1 MSEAILSIDD
11 IDVRYGHVEALGGV
25 SLDLILGETHALLGP
40 NGAGKSTLLKTIS
53 GLLAPSRG
61 RIVFQ
66 GKDIHGRR
74 ADRITALGIVQV
86 PEGRQIIAPLTVQ
99 ENLQLAHQV
108 TRGPVKR
115 MAAELM
121 ATVYDAFPI
130 LAEFRNKPGG
140 LLSGGQ
146 QQMLA
151 IGRAIMTRPQVLL
164 LDEPSMG
171 LAPVMV
177 EKIYEFLGM
186 KEQYFGD
193 CTVLLAEQSQIAL
206 SVADRVTLVAK
217 GKTVHTSL
225 AADMDE
231 SVALAAY
238 FGTQETNERDR
249 Q

>member
-1 MSEAILSIDD
+1 MSEAILSIESM
-11 IDVRYGHVEALGGV
+11 DVRYGHVEALGDV
-25 SLDLILGETHALLGP
+25 SLELIPGETHALLGP
-40 NGAGKSTLLKTIS
+40 NGAGKSTLLKAIS
-53 GLLAPSRG
+53 GLLAPSKG

-66 GKDIHGRR
+66 GREIQGRR
-74 ADRITALGIVQV
+74 ADRVTALGIVQV

-108 TRGPVKR
+108 TRGPAKR
-115 MAAELM
+115 MGVQLLD
-121 ATVYDAFPI
+121 TVYEAFPV
-130 LAEFRNKPGG
+130 LAEFRDKPGG

-177 EKIYEFLGM
+177 EKIYEFLG
-186 KEQYFGD
+186 KKDQYFGD
-193 CTVLLAEQSQIAL
+193 CTVLLAEQSQVAL
-206 SVADRVTLVAK
+206 SVADRVTVVAK

-225 AADMDE
+225 AADMDQD
-231 SVALAAY
+231 VAVAAY
-238 FGTQETNERDR
+238 FGTQE
-249 Q
+249 

>member
-1 MSEAILSIDD
+1 MSEEKLRLEDV
-11 IDVRYGHVEALGGV
+11 DVRYGHVEALGGV
-25 SLDLILGETHALLGP
+25 DLELRSGETHALLGP

-53 GLLAPSRG
+53 GLLAPTRG
-61 RIVFQ
+61 RITFE
-66 GKDIHGRR
+66 GKEIQGRR
-74 ADRITALGIVQV
+74 ADRVTALGIVHV

-99 ENLQLAHQV
+99 ENLQLAHQAA
-108 TRGPVKR
+108 RGPDR
-115 MAAELM
+115 RRGAELLD
-121 ATVYDAFPI
+121 TVFEAFPI
-130 LAEFRNKPGG
+130 LADFRNKPGG

-151 IGRAIMTRPQVLL
+151 IGRAIMMRPTVLL

-177 EKIYEFLGM
+177 EKIYEFLGE

-206 SVADRVTLVAK
+206 SVANRVTLVAK

-225 AADMDE
+225 AAEMDE

-238 FGTQETNERDR
+238 FGTQESNERDR